1 MTHAPAA
8 RMRLILAVA
17 LLAIGASP
25 AIARA
30 ESSQISVGPI
40 QTLAHVPYPGNPG
53 AATLDGNTMWVD
65 SSGVYDRATDGYSAV
80 FAYDLNTGQLQSR
93 RPNPIICSTCS
104 RSSRSRS
111 AFSIS

>member
-1 MTHAPAA
+1 MTPTATWLVPTKPSSSRQTTETTNHRPDKPEGEQMTRTRSRAMTHAPAA

-53 AATLDGNTMWVD
+53 AATLD
-65 SSGVYDRATDGYSAV
+65 
-80 FAYDLNTGQLQSR
+80 
-93 RPNPIICSTCS
+93 
-104 RSSRSRS
+104 
-111 AFSIS
+111 